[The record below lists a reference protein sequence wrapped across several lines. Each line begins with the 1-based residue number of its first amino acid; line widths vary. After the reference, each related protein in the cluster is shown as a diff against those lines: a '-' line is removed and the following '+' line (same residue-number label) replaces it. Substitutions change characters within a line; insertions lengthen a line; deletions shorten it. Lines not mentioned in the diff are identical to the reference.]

1 MNKFRF
7 MKTWKPCP
15 DVSLQSGLGNKVSRS
30 CYPAPA
36 SQRKEQEARENEQ
49 TSCLPAKRH
58 CSQTHRPMLS
68 PLHFKVHLTV
78 SPCSQPHTSSLSHT
92 DVHPDC
98 LGSFPTL
105 GICPYSCQP
114 EYLRQSCGQD
124 SPLTLVQGYCLSIR
138 LFFIVL
144 FPFFLCSVNLIFIF
158 FIVRNQTRCLVRVG

>member
-1 MNKFRF
+1 MFLCSQDLGTKFPDHGILLRLHRGRSR
-7 MKTWKPCP
+7 KPGRMSKLLVCLQRDTVARP
-15 DVSLQSGLGNKVSRS
+15 TGQCSALSTSNSL
-30 CYPAPA
+30 P
-36 SQRKEQEARENEQ
+36 
-49 TSCLPAKRH
+49 H
-58 CSQTHRPMLS
+58 CSSM
-68 PLHFKVHLTV
+68 
-78 SPCSQPHTSSLSHT
+78 QPHTSSLSHT